1 MGRNWKRKHPGTV
14 AVITFIFVPVFGVE
28 WVRYLPS
35 NKTST
40 PIPSL
45 KKKASKTL
53 CSQQKTSKK
62 KKQCKIKA
70 KMLLPKSM
78 ENQQKSSANSKL
90 KCFTK
95 VDGKPAKEQCKI
107 KAKMLLPKSMENQQ
121 KQAVQNQKQNSCYQS
136 QSRTT
141 KKALQ
146 KLCSFLL

>member
-45 KKKASKTL
+45 KK
-53 CSQQKTSKK
+53 KTSKK

-146 KLCSFLL
+146 KLCSFLLWFSMMMKNKR

>member
-1 MGRNWKRKHPGTV
+1 VGRNWKRKHPGTV

-78 ENQQKSSANSKL
+78 ENQQK
-90 KCFTK
+90 
-95 VDGKPAKEQCKI
+95 
-107 KAKMLLPKSMENQQ
+107 
-121 KQAVQNQKQNSCYQS
+121 QAVQNQKQNSCYQS